1 MNFNHPPLFD
11 PAEQAA
17 LLVAG
22 ALPPD
27 EVALLEA
34 RLAAGDAGLA
44 SEIESYD
51 AVIRALNGN
60 ATEIMPDPSI
70 KQSLLDRISRPGPE
84 KRVAPARSGRGQGVP
99 AEVFVRRAQF
109 SDWKEYGVPGMQRCV
124 LFRDFG
130 RNLQTSLIRIAPGVE
145 VPPHPH
151 PQAEECYV
159 VEGDFATDG
168 TTLFAGDYMRSP
180 AGSSH
185 GATRTENGCVLL
197 ITSQVDHD

>member
-1 MNFNHPPLFD
+1 MNINHPVFD

-22 ALPPD
+22 ALPPA
-27 EVALLEA
+27 EVASLEA
-34 RLAAGDAGLA
+34 RLAAGDAFLA

-51 AVIRALNGN
+51 AVIRALNEN
-60 ATEIMPDPSI
+60 TSEVMPDPSV
-70 KQSLLDRISRPGPE
+70 KQSLLDRISRPEPE
-84 KRVAPARSGRGQGVP
+84 ERAAPDRSGRGPGIP
-99 AEVFVRRAQF
+99 AEVFIRRAQL
-109 SDWKEYGVPGMQRCV
+109 SDWEDYAVPGIQRCV
-124 LFRDFG
+124 LFRDYG

-145 VPPHPH
+145 APPHPH

-159 VEGDFATDG
+159 VEGDFMTSG
-168 TTLFAGDYMRSP
+168 TTLFAGDYMRYP

-197 ITSQVDHD
+197 ITSEVEHD

>member
-1 MNFNHPPLFD
+1 MDNNQPLFD

-22 ALPPD
+22 ALTPD
-27 EVALLEA
+27 EVAAIEA
-34 RLAAGDAGLA
+34 RLAVGDSFLA

-60 ATEIMPDPSI
+60 ATEVMPDPSI

-84 KRVAPARSGRGQGVP
+84 KRVTPDRSARGQGVP

-109 SDWKEYGVPGMQRCV
+109 SDWEEYGVPGMQRCV

-159 VEGDFATDG
+159 LEGDFMTNG
-168 TTLFAGDYMRSP
+168 TTLF
-180 AGSSH
+180 
-185 GATRTENGCVLL
+185 
-197 ITSQVDHD
+197 

>member
-1 MNFNHPPLFD
+1 MKTNHPRFD

-27 EVALLEA
+27 EVASLEA
-34 RLAAGDAGLA
+34 RLVAGDAFLA

-51 AVIRALNGN
+51 AVIRALTGN
-60 ATEIMPDPSI
+60 ATEVMPDPST
-70 KQSLLDRISRPGPE
+70 KQSLLDRISRPAPE
-84 KRVAPARSGRGQGVP
+84 KRVAPDRSGRGP
-99 AEVFVRRAQF
+99 SFPEEVFIRRAQF
-109 SDWKEYGVPGMQRCV
+109 SDWEEYGVPGIQRCV

-151 PQAEECYV
+151 AQAEECYV
-159 VEGDFATDG
+159 LEGDFMTSG
-168 TTLFAGDYMRSP
+168 TILFAGDYMRSP

-185 GATRTENGCVLL
+185 SATRTVNGCVLL
-197 ITSQVDHD
+197 VTSGVEHD

>member
-1 MNFNHPPLFD
+1 MNINHPVFD

-27 EVALLEA
+27 EVAALEA
-34 RLAAGDAGLA
+34 RLAAGDAFLA

-51 AVIRALNGN
+51 AVIRALNEN
-60 ATEIMPDPSI
+60 TSEVMPDPSI
-70 KQSLLDRISRPGPE
+70 KQLLLDRISRPEPE
-84 KRVAPARSGRGQGVP
+84 KQAAPDRSGRGPSIP
-99 AEVFVRRAQF
+99 AEVFIRRAQF
-109 SDWKEYGVPGMQRCV
+109 SDWEEYGVPGIQRCV

-145 VPPHPH
+145 APPHPH

-159 VEGDFATDG
+159 VEGDFMTSG
-168 TTLFAGDYMRSP
+168 TTLFAGDYMRYP

-197 ITSQVDHD
+197 ITSEVEHD

>member
-1 MNFNHPPLFD
+1 MNINHPLFD

-27 EVALLEA
+27 EVASLFA
-34 RLAAGDAGLA
+34 RLAAGDAFLA

-60 ATEIMPDPSI
+60 ATEVMPDPSI
-70 KQSLLDRISRPGPE
+70 KQSLLDRISRSRRA
-84 KRVAPARSGRGQGVP
+84 KRVAPDRSGPGPSFP

-109 SDWKEYGVPGMQRCV
+109 SDWEEYDVPGIQRCV

-159 VEGDFATDG
+159 VEGDFITSG

-197 ITSQVDHD
+197 VTSEVVHD

>member
-1 MNFNHPPLFD
+1 MDVNNPLFD
-11 PAEQAA
+11 PAELAA

-27 EVALLEA
+27 EVASLEA
-34 RLAAGDAGLA
+34 RLAAGDAFLA

-60 ATEIMPDPSI
+60 ATEVIPDPAI
-70 KQSLLDRISRPGPE
+70 KQSLLERISGPGTE
-84 KRVAPARSGRGQGVP
+84 KRVAPERSGPGPSFP
-99 AEVFVRRAQF
+99 AEVFIRRGQF
-109 SDWKEYGVPGMQRCV
+109 SDWEDYGVPGIQRCV

-145 VPPHPH
+145 APAHTH

-159 VEGDFATDG
+159 VEGDFITSG
-168 TTLFAGDYMRSP
+168 TMLFAGDYIRYP

-197 ITSQVDHD
+197 ITAEVEHD

>member
-1 MNFNHPPLFD
+1 MNINFPLFD

-27 EVALLEA
+27 EVASLVA
-34 RLAAGDAGLA
+34 RIAAGDALLA

-60 ATEIMPDPSI
+60 AMEVIPDLAI
-70 KQSLLDRISRPGPE
+70 KQALLDRIAGPGPE
-84 KRVAPARSGRGQGVP
+84 KRVAPDRSGRGPSFP
-99 AEVFVRRAQF
+99 AEVFIRRAQF
-109 SDWKEYGVPGMQRCV
+109 SDWEDYGVPGIQRCV

-145 VPPHPH
+145 AAPHPH

-159 VEGDFATDG
+159 VEGDFMTNG

-197 ITSQVDHD
+197 VTSQVEHD